1 MEYWLCGLGIARISK
16 DNFRQEQKV
25 SVNLTVIAIS
35 LAEKNPMR
43 SPWLSIAETFCLVG
57 ALE

>member
-1 MEYWLCGLGIARISK
+1 MEYLLCGLGVARISK

-35 LAEKNPMR
+35 LAEENPMR
-43 SPWLSIAETFCLVG
+43 RPWLCIAETFCIAG
-57 ALE
+57 ALK